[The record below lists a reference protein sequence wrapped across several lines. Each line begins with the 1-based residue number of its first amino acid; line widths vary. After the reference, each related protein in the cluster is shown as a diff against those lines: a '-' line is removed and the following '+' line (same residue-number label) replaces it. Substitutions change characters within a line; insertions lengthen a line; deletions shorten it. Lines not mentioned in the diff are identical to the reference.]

1 MTATAGPLLIYD
13 GDCGFFVYW
22 VRYWQHLTG
31 GTVRYAAYQ
40 EVGHAFPHISTG
52 EFRRAIYFITTD
64 GGMYKGAAAA
74 YLVLALAGRGLWWW
88 LYQCVPLYAW
98 FSERCY
104 NFVARRRVAAYRVGC
119 WLWGR
124 ERVPETHTRVTWLL
138 LRGLGLIYLFAF
150 FSYAVQ
156 VEGLIG
162 ERGILPLQTY
172 LLLLLKHLGTQAYL
186 YAPSVFWFNASDAV
200 LHAVCWAGVLGSVLL
215 TAGIW
220 QRAMLILLYALYL
233 SLTHAG
239 QVFMT
244 FQWDMLLLEAGFL
257 GIFLPGGSPVI
268 VWLFRWLTFRF
279 MFLAGAA
286 KITSGDTTWRDLTA
300 LHYHFETQ
308 PLPTPLAWYVHQSPS
323 WLLQAGVVVTLV
335 VELVVVFLIFLPRRP
350 RLLAAWCI
358 LIFETFILLTGN
370 YNFFNLLV
378 MLLCVSLFDD
388 QAFNVRAPHVTCGR
402 SKVRAWTHGMLAV
415 LLVSLGLVVI
425 ESQLTRHRPP
435 EPLAE
440 FRDFFVPFFIVNPYG
455 LFANM
460 TTRRP
465 EIVIEGSNNQIRWAE
480 YAFKYK
486 PGALDRR
493 PLWNFPHQP
502 RVDWQMWFA
511 ALGDPRAEWWF
522 ALLLQRLLENSPP
535 VVALF
540 ERNPFPDGPPQ
551 YMRALLYDYHFT
563 TYEERHETGDWWKR
577 ELLGVYYPI
586 VSLKKSSADSDDV
599 R

>member
-1 MTATAGPLLIYD
+1 MTASARPLLIYD
-13 GDCGFFVYW
+13 GDCGFCVYW
-22 VRYWQHLTG
+22 VRYWQRLTG
-31 GTVRYAAYQ
+31 EVVRYASYQ
-40 EVGHAFPHISTG
+40 EVGHEFPHISIE
-52 EFRRAIYFITTD
+52 EFRRAIYFVAAD
-64 GGMYKGAAAA
+64 GKTYKGAAAA
-74 YLVLALAGRGLWWW
+74 YLVLVHAGRGFWWW
-88 LYQCVPLYAW
+88 LYRRVPLYAW
-98 FSERCY
+98 FSECCY
-104 NFVARRRVAAYRVGC
+104 NFVAQRRVAAHWLSR

-150 FSYAVQ
+150 ASYAVQ

-162 ERGILPLQTY
+162 ARGILPLQTY
-172 LLLLLKHLGTQAYL
+172 LSLLHEHLGTRAYFVV
-186 YAPSVFWFNASDAV
+186 PNVFWFDASDAA
-200 LHAVCWAGVLGSVLL
+200 LHAVCWTGVLASVLL
-215 TAGIW
+215 TVGFW

-286 KITSGDTTWRDLTA
+286 KITSGDVTWRNLTA
-300 LHYHFETQ
+300 LNYHFETQ
-308 PLPTPLAWYVHQSPS
+308 PLPTPLAWYAHQSPS
-323 WLLQAGVVVTLV
+323 WLLEAGVVMTLL
-335 VELVVVFLIFLPRRP
+335 VELVLVFLIFLPRRP
-350 RLLAAWCI
+350 RMLAAWCI
-358 LIFETFILLTGN
+358 LSFETFILLTGN

-388 QAFNVRAPHVTCGR
+388 QAFNIRAPCIVRVR
-402 SKVRAWTHGMLAV
+402 SKAVAWMHGVLAV
-415 LLVSLGLVVI
+415 LLVSLGLIVI

-440 FRDFFVPFFIVNPYG
+440 FRDFFVSYFIVSPYG

-465 EIVIEGSNNQIRWAE
+465 EIVIEGSNNQLRWAE
-480 YAFKYK
+480 YEFKYK
-486 PGALDRR
+486 PSALNRR

-502 RVDWQMWFA
+502 RLDWQMWFA
-511 ALGDPRAEWWF
+511 ALGDPRSEWWF
-522 ALLLQRLLENSPP
+522 GHLLQRLLENSPP
-535 VVALF
+535 VTALF
-540 ERNPFPDGPPQ
+540 ERNPFPDSPPR
-551 YMRALLYDYHFT
+551 YIRALLYDYHFT
-563 TYEERHETGDWWKR
+563 SYEERRETGHWWKR
-577 ELLGVYYPI
+577 ELLGTYFPI
-586 VSLKKSSADSDDV
+586 VSLKKSAAESDEV
-599 R
+599 K